1 MVNQN
6 LLRKKIRE
14 VYSVEPNDLHIM
26 PLTKWYKMLTGR
38 LKQMP
43 FLYVVPVA
51 FLIVL
56 VMYLVFGHLVVGLAG
71 LLQYGS

>member
-1 MVNQN
+1 
-6 LLRKKIRE
+6 
-14 VYSVEPNDLHIM
+14 M